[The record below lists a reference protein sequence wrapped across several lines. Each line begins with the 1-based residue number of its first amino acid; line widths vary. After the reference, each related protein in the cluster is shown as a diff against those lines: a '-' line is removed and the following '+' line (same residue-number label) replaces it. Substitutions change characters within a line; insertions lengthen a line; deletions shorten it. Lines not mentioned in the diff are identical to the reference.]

1 MRGSYH
7 GEIQKLSND
16 EIRRLLKNNLL
27 GRLSLC
33 FNNEPYVVPIF
44 YVYHDGKIYLHT
56 AKRGKKIEF
65 ILRNNR
71 ACFEVDEWGG
81 KGWTSVICYG
91 KISFHEDFEM
101 KKRVFEVLTGVAK
114 SNQKISDE
122 RIKSMDVYIGVM
134 EIEQMTGR
142 SGRLGKP
149 DLMPREV

>member
-1 MRGSYH
+1 
-7 GEIQKLSND
+7 
-16 EIRRLLKNNLL
+16 
-27 GRLSLC
+27 
-33 FNNEPYVVPIF
+33 
-44 YVYHDGKIYLHT
+44 
-56 AKRGKKIEF
+56 
-65 ILRNNR
+65 
-71 ACFEVDEWGG
+71 
-81 KGWTSVICYG
+81 
-91 KISFHEDFEM
+91 M